1 MNKINFSDNF
11 KFNFLIFIITTF
23 LVSIITMELLKYSGY
38 HEADSALVKKV
49 SGLALLLKES
59 NEHNEELSNEVHK
72 LEKEIFE
79 LKHSIWE
86 INSSDKVKEMYML
99 AGLTDI
105 TGSGAIINISDNETF
120 LKKNKN
126 YANTLQSDDL
136 LRMVNVLKSAGATA
150 ISINNQRLVV
160 TSEITNADNNIII
173 NKQKISHPYT
183 IKVIGDFNTINS
195 ALNIRGGIVEYL
207 KLFNI
212 SVDIKKENKITI
224 NSF

>member
-23 LVSIITMELLKYSGY
+23 LASIITMELLKYSGY

-86 INSSDKVKEMYML
+86 INSSGKVKEMYML
-99 AGLTDI
+99 AGLTDVS
-105 TGSGAIINISDNETF
+105 GSGAIITVSDKETF
-120 LKKNKN
+120 LKKNKD

-150 ISINNQRLVV
+150 ISVNNQRLVV

-173 NKQKISHPYT
+173 NKQKISHPYVV
-183 IKVIGDFNTINS
+183 KVIGDFDTINS

-224 NSF
+224 NSY